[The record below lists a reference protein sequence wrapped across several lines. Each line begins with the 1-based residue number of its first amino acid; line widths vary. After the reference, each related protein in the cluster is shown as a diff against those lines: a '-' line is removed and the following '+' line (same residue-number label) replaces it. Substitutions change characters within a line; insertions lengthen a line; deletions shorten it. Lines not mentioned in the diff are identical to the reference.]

1 MRTSDF
7 EYDLPVEL
15 IAQDPLPDRAAS
27 RLLVLDR
34 SSGEVKH
41 DLFRNIV
48 RYFRPGDVLVVN
60 DSRVS
65 SFRLRGRRPSGA
77 AVEAL
82 FLECVHGVTY
92 RALMKPGRR
101 LHTGDR
107 IEFGGDLTGTIVSR
121 EEDGSR
127 LVELGADEG
136 DLMSAIGREAEA
148 PLPPYIRKPLQAKER
163 YQTVYSAVDG
173 SSAAP
178 TAGLHFTADKLR
190 EVEDAGVRIARI
202 TLHVGASTFRPVRAE
217 SLEEHRLAG
226 ERFTISAEAAD
237 TISQAAGRVFA
248 VGTTSTRALEAAA
261 ESPGKV
267 APMDGLTD
275 LFIRPGHE
283 FRIVN
288 GLVTNFHMPRSTL
301 FVLVAA
307 FAGREKLLKAYSEAV
322 RERYRFLSLGDAMLV
337 V

>member
-7 EYDLPVEL
+7 EYQLPAEL
-15 IAQDPLPDRAAS
+15 IAQEPLPDRAAS

-34 SSGEVKH
+34 ATGQVQH
-41 DLFRNIV
+41 DLFRNV
-48 RYFRPGDVLVVN
+48 AGYFEPGDVLVIN

-82 FLECVHGVTY
+82 ILERVDGSTY

-101 LHTGDR
+101 LHPGDR
-107 IEFGGDLTGTIVSR
+107 VLFADGLEGTVLKREDDGSRLLELSAAGGDLTAA
-121 EEDGSR
+121 
-127 LVELGADEG
+127 LG
-136 DLMSAIGREAEA
+136 RQAEA
-148 PLPPYIRKPLQAKER
+148 PLPPYIRKPLKAKER

-173 SSAAP
+173 STAAP
-178 TAGLHFTADKLR
+178 TAGLHFTAEMLR
-190 EVEDAGVRIARI
+190 EVERAGVRIARI

-226 ERFTISAEAAD
+226 ERFTISREAAD
-237 TISQAAGRVFA
+237 TVNQAAGRVFA

-261 ESPGKV
+261 VSPGTV
-267 APMDGLTD
+267 APMDGQTD

-283 FRIVN
+283 FRIVK

-307 FAGREKLLKAYSEAV
+307 FAGREKLLRAYSEAV